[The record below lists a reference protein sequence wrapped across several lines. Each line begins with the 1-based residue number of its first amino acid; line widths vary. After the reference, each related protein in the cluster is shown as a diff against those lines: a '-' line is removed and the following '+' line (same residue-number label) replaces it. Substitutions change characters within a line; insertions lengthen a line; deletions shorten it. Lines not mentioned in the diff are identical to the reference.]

1 MSIDFNHNNPPEG
14 PVLKLERV
22 ELELLPFYDAGMS
35 DVSLSVHRGD
45 LVIIKVEQGVYEHP
59 LPDLISGL
67 LPATSGEIH
76 IFGKMWSDLDADH
89 QAKARWRIGRVFGNH
104 GWMSNLDV
112 DENVT
117 LAERHHTS
125 RSQDDIMAEV
135 DRLSK
140 LVGLPGLP
148 EGRPAAV
155 ERNVLRRAAWVRAA
169 LGSPWLM
176 VLDFPGHELSRGWVK
191 DLRPL
196 VSHMREQGTAV
207 IWLCESSDEWNDTI
221 INPSL
226 KLYSEANKLIR
237 EG

>member
-1 MSIDFNHNNPPEG
+1 MSIDFTQKNPPGG
-14 PVLKLERV
+14 PVLKLEQV
-22 ELELLPFYDAGMS
+22 EVELLPSYDTGIS
-35 DVSLSVHRGD
+35 EVSLSVNRGD
-45 LVIIKVEQGVYEHP
+45 LVLIRIEQGVYEHP

-67 LPATSGEIH
+67 VPATSGKVH
-76 IFGKMWSDLDADH
+76 IFGKLWGDLNADH
-89 QAKARWRIGRVFGNH
+89 QAKARWRIGRVFGIH

-125 RSQDDIMAEV
+125 RSLDDIMAEV
-135 DRLSK
+135 NRLSK

-148 EGRPAAV
+148 EGRPASV
-155 ERNVLRRAAWVRAA
+155 ERNALRRAAWVRAA

-176 VLDFPGHELSRGWVK
+176 VLEFPGHELGRGWVE
-191 DLRPL
+191 DLLPL

-207 IWLCESSDEWNDTI
+207 IWLCEHLDEWNDLK

-226 KLYSEANKLIR
+226 KLYAEANKLIR